1 MTKDNRSKTMK
12 YLSKIII
19 LFLITAFGFQ
29 SVSAQNSVDA
39 NRMNRDINIMENI
52 LQELFRTRWEARGNR
67 VSVAPAGNFLFG
79 GGKDIRGTYL
89 PGYGVIFMIPGGP
102 PGFVTYSDTE
112 DGKSFSYSFQYSSG
126 DAENEVNEESIT
138 RRIKEFLRDYG
149 STIGQLANDDRVM
162 VIYNTRHRD
171 RGVSFFSSS
180 GEDKDIERLP
190 TISVVAQ
197 KSDLQ
202 GYRFGNLNA
211 DQLDNRI
218 SVSTVEEDAK
228 ELLDLKVMANIFE
241 TALKEQDEK
250 SFRISGSV
258 NYLNLDNFGALF
270 FFDARY
276 SSSARGFL
284 LRPGGARVF
293 SLSGDAEQKARI
305 EVENA
310 IEAKLKETKEQQQEL
325 AEEMKKSYDT
335 FISNIKEYLVDY
347 GRTLSSVGSD
357 QYIMISAT
365 ISTSLDDIPERV
377 DIQVRK
383 SVLTSMDRGQ
393 VSRDEALS
401 QVVVREY

>member
-1 MTKDNRSKTMK
+1 MK

-52 LQELFRTRWEARGNR
+52 LQELFRTRWEGRGNR
-67 VSVAPAGNFLFG
+67 VSVAPAGNLFFG
-79 GGKDIRGTYL
+79 GRRDIRGTYL

-126 DAENEVNEESIT
+126 DAENEVNEESII
-138 RRIKEFLRDYG
+138 RRIREFLRDYG
-149 STIGQLANDDRVM
+149 STIGQLADDEKIM

-171 RGVSFFSSS
+171 RGVSFFGFS
-180 GEDKDIERLP
+180 GEEKEIEQLP

-202 GYRFGNLNA
+202 AYRSGSVNA
-211 DQLDNRI
+211 DQLDSRI

-270 FFDARY
+270 FFDTRY
-276 SSSARGFL
+276 SSSAGSFFLRSVSAPGFS
-284 LRPGGARVF
+284 R
-293 SLSGDAEQKARI
+293 SGDEEQKARI
-305 EVENA
+305 EVKNA
-310 IEAKLKETKEQQQEL
+310 IEAKLKETKERQQEQ
-325 AEEMKKSYDT
+325 AEEMKKAYDT
-335 FISNIKEYLVDY
+335 FLSNIKEYLVDY

-365 ISTSLDDIPERV
+365 VSTSVESIPERV

-383 SVLTSMDRGQ
+383 SVLAAMDRGQ
-393 VSRDEALS
+393 MSRDEALA